1 LTKAAEDSFLDLIR
15 TDAGKLVRLRHP
27 GIVHVVQGLDEN
39 KNAMAMVTE
48 PLFASVANTLG
59 CFDNVAIVPK
69 DLKGMVSVLIQLN
82 SVIKC
87 KC

>member
-1 LTKAAEDSFLDLIR
+1 
-15 TDAGKLVRLRHP
+15 
-27 GIVHVVQGLDEN
+27 
-39 KNAMAMVTE
+39 MVTE

-69 DLKGMVSVLIQLN
+69 DLKGMVSVLVQFN